1 MENYFDVKNIF
12 IETKIKNIPKLIFKI
27 LSEILKT
34 KLPPITDPVIP
45 KFQHKDII
53 TPKIYKNA
61 LENQGSLTRTQL

>member
-34 KLPPITDPVIP
+34 KLQPITDPVIP
-45 KFQHKDII
+45 KIP
-53 TPKIYKNA
+53 T
-61 LENQGSLTRTQL
+61 